1 MQFYKERILNA
12 AQLKRLSEHKY
23 SCTSASILDAWL
35 QPWWCWLVSKTPLW
49 LAPNLITILGLIVN
63 IVTTLILVWYSPD
76 ARQEPPQWAFA
87 LCALGVFVYQSLD
100 AIDGKQARRT
110 GSQSPL
116 GELFDHGCDSIST
129 VFIALGACIAV
140 KLGEY
145 PTWMFFQCF
154 CAMTLF
160 YCAHWQA
167 YVTGTLK
174 MGRIDV
180 TEAQYTIIGIH
191 LISATLGPDAW
202 ATKIGSLEARYSLGG
217 AAVLGATL
225 TLGALGAA
233 IARGGVGKNGSTVAI
248 QGLDIPLRLIACTLT
263 FSTAL
268 YFVVNFAASFRHR
281 GCGKNGS
288 TVAVR
293 HMHMH
298 AHVAMHMS
306 HVMHIMR
313 WLRLP
318 STGVGLNLLSN
329 YAVVLVT
336 GTIVLGYVKVIMK
349 GGVGRNGSTVAVRV
363 LLSPIGDT
371 IRLKACLFPVEA
383 ARVYLPSKIKLQP
396 LYFQGTS
403 ILSPVIPFSLVVVP
417 AFIIFQKSESQV
429 YENHPAL
436 YIIAFGMVTAK
447 VTNRLVVAHMTK
459 SEMEYYDWSLLGP
472 AMLFLNQYFN
482 HALPEYYV
490 LWLCTIWVVVELI
503 RYCGQICLE
512 ICDHLHISLFR
523 ITRQTPATAS
533 PHDKNGTNRGRR
545 AKRVPA

>member
-1 MQFYKERILNA
+1 MQFFREKKILNA

-23 SCTSASILDAWL
+23 SCTSDSILDALL

-63 IVTTLILVWYSPD
+63 IITTLILVWYSPD
-76 ARQEPPQWAFA
+76 AQQEPPRWSFA
-87 LCALGVFVYQSLD
+87 LCALGVFIYQSLD

-145 PTWMFFQCF
+145 PTWMFFQCI

-180 TEAQYTIIGIH
+180 TEAQYSIIAIH
-191 LISATLGPDAW
+191 LVSATLGPGFWSTQIAG
-202 ATKIGSLEARYSLGG
+202 ALEARYSLAL
-217 AAVLGATL
+217 AAVTGTFLTVGTL
-225 TLGALGAA
+225 AAA
-233 IARGGVGKNGSTVAI
+233 IVTGGVGKNGSTVA
-248 QGLDIPLRLIACTLT
+248 
-263 FSTAL
+263 
-268 YFVVNFAASFRHR
+268 
-281 GCGKNGS
+281 
-288 TVAVR
+288 
-293 HMHMH
+293 
-298 AHVAMHMS
+298 
-306 HVMHIMR
+306 
-313 WLRLP
+313 
-318 STGVGLNLLSN
+318 
-329 YAVVLVT
+329 
-336 GTIVLGYVKVIMK
+336 
-349 GGVGRNGSTVAVRV
+349 
-363 LLSPIGDT
+363 
-371 IRLKACLFPVEA
+371 
-383 ARVYLPSKIKLQP
+383 
-396 LYFQGTS
+396 GTS

-436 YIIAFGMVTAK
+436 YIMAFGMVAAK

-472 AMLFLNQYFN
+472 SMLFLNQYFN
-482 HALPEYYV
+482 NAIPEYYV
-490 LWLCTIWVVVELI
+490 LWLCTIWVCIDLV

-512 ICDHLHISLFR
+512 ICDHLKIQLFR
-523 ITRQTPATAS
+523 IS
-533 PHDKNGTNRGRR
+533 PPSAAPPDRNVTSDSEKSDAEDSAPLLNNNTS
-545 AKRVPA
+545 VS

>member
-63 IVTTLILVWYSPD
+63 VVTTLILVWFSPD
-76 ARQEPPQWAFA
+76 ARQDPPRWACA
-87 LCALGVFVYQSLD
+87 LCALGVFIYQSLD

-180 TEAQYTIIGIH
+180 TEAQYSIIAIH
-191 LISATLGPDAW
+191 LVSATLGPSFW
-202 ATKIGSLEARYSLGG
+202 ATQIPPLGVPLSLQVTSMCF
-217 AAVLGATL
+217 AAQFYFAT
-225 TLGALGAA
+225 
-233 IARGGVGKNGSTVAI
+233 NF
-248 QGLDIPLRLIACTLT
+248 
-263 FSTAL
+263 FST
-268 YFVVNFAASFRHR
+268 FRVR

-288 TVAVR
+288 TVA
-293 HMHMH
+293 
-298 AHVAMHMS
+298 
-306 HVMHIMR
+306 
-313 WLRLP
+313 
-318 STGVGLNLLSN
+318 
-329 YAVVLVT
+329 
-336 GTIVLGYVKVIMK
+336 
-349 GGVGRNGSTVAVRV
+349 
-363 LLSPIGDT
+363 
-371 IRLKACLFPVEA
+371 
-383 ARVYLPSKIKLQP
+383 
-396 LYFQGTS
+396 GTS

-417 AFIIFQKSESQV
+417 AFIIFQKSESNV
-429 YENHPAL
+429 YQHHPSL
-436 YIIAFGMVTAK
+436 YIMAFGMVAAK

-459 SEMEYYDWSLLGP
+459 SEMDYYDWSLLGP

-490 LWLCTIWVVVELI
+490 LWLCTIWVCVDLI

-512 ICDHLHISLFR
+512 ICGHLRIQLFR
-523 ITRQTPATAS
+523 ITSPPAAAANAVTVAS
-533 PHDKNGTNRGRR
+533 ESERSDSEDV
-545 AKRVPA
+545 VPLINNNSIS

>member
-1 MQFYKERILNA
+1 MQFYKEKKILNA

-23 SCTSASILDAWL
+23 SCTSDSILDALL

-76 ARQEPPQWAFA
+76 ARQNPPGWSFA
-87 LCALGVFVYQSLD
+87 LCALGVFIYQSLD

-140 KLGEY
+140 RLGEY
-145 PTWMFFQCF
+145 PTWMFFQCV

-180 TEAQYTIIGIH
+180 TEAQYSIIAIH
-191 LISATLGPDAW
+191 LVSATLGPDFWSTQIAG
-202 ATKIGSLEARYSLGG
+202 ALEARYSLAL
-217 AAVLGATL
+217 AAVAGSFLTVGTLAT
-225 TLGALGAA
+225 A
-233 IARGGVGKNGSTVAI
+233 IVAGGVGKNGSTVAI
-248 QGLDIPLRLIACTLT
+248 PSIDTGINLLSNYGVIALSAYLIVG
-263 FSTAL
+263 
-268 YFVVNFAASFRHR
+268 YVNVIMK
-281 GCGKNGS
+281 GGVGKNGS
-288 TVAVR
+288 TVA
-293 HMHMH
+293 
-298 AHVAMHMS
+298 
-306 HVMHIMR
+306 
-313 WLRLP
+313 
-318 STGVGLNLLSN
+318 
-329 YAVVLVT
+329 
-336 GTIVLGYVKVIMK
+336 
-349 GGVGRNGSTVAVRV
+349 
-363 LLSPIGDT
+363 
-371 IRLKACLFPVEA
+371 
-383 ARVYLPSKIKLQP
+383 
-396 LYFQGTS
+396 GTS

-436 YIIAFGMVTAK
+436 YILAFGMVAAK

-482 HALPEYYV
+482 NAIPEYYV
-490 LWLCTIWVVVELI
+490 LWLCTVWVCVDLV

-512 ICDHLHISLFR
+512 ICEHLKIQLFR
-523 ITRQTPATAS
+523 IPAAGAA
-533 PHDKNGTNRGRR
+533 PPDRNGTAARR
-545 AKRVPA
+545 QPPRHAKRPQHS

>member
-63 IVTTLILVWYSPD
+63 VVTTLILVWYSPD
-76 ARQEPPQWAFA
+76 ARQDVPRWACA
-87 LCALGVFVYQSLD
+87 SCALGVFVYQSLD

-180 TEAQYTIIGIH
+180 TEAQYAIMAIQ
-191 LISATLGPDAW
+191 LVSATLGSDFW
-202 ATKIGSLEARYSLGG
+202 ATKVGGLEVRYSLAGVAVVG
-217 AAVLGATL
+217 AAL
-225 TLGALGAA
+225 TLGTLTTA
-233 IARGGVGKNGSTVAI
+233 ILAGGVGKNGSTVAPA
-248 QGLDIPLRLIACTLT
+248 GAEWPLSLVACVL
-263 FSTAL
+263 SDAAQL
-268 YFVVNFAASFRHR
+268 LLLANFATIFRIG

-288 TVAVR
+288 TVA
-293 HMHMH
+293 
-298 AHVAMHMS
+298 
-306 HVMHIMR
+306 
-313 WLRLP
+313 
-318 STGVGLNLLSN
+318 
-329 YAVVLVT
+329 
-336 GTIVLGYVKVIMK
+336 
-349 GGVGRNGSTVAVRV
+349 
-363 LLSPIGDT
+363 
-371 IRLKACLFPVEA
+371 
-383 ARVYLPSKIKLQP
+383 
-396 LYFQGTS
+396 GTS

-417 AFIIFQKSESQV
+417 AFIIFQKSESHV
-429 YENHPAL
+429 YENHPSL
-436 YIIAFGMVTAK
+436 YILAFGMVAAK

-482 HALPEYYV
+482 NALPEYVV
-490 LWLCTIWVVVELI
+490 LWLCTIWVCVDLI

-512 ICDHLHISLFR
+512 ICDHLKICLFR
-523 ITRQTPATAS
+523 IPHPGAS
-533 PHDKNGTNRGRR
+533 APSMLASAHAERNVCSDSEKSESEDSAPLLNNNSVTT
-545 AKRVPA
+545 

>member
-63 IVTTLILVWYSPD
+63 VVTTLILVWFSPD
-76 ARQEPPQWAFA
+76 ARQDPPRWACA
-87 LCALGVFVYQSLD
+87 LCALGVFIYQSLD

-180 TEAQYTIIGIH
+180 TEAQYSIIAIH
-191 LISATLGPDAW
+191 LVSATLGPSFW
-202 ATKIGSLEARYSLGG
+202 ATQLPINISLNLISNY
-217 AAVLGATL
+217 AVVLFTTYLVVGYVTV
-225 TLGALGAA
+225 
-233 IARGGVGKNGSTVAI
+233 IMKGGVGKNGSTVA
-248 QGLDIPLRLIACTLT
+248 
-263 FSTAL
+263 
-268 YFVVNFAASFRHR
+268 
-281 GCGKNGS
+281 
-288 TVAVR
+288 
-293 HMHMH
+293 
-298 AHVAMHMS
+298 
-306 HVMHIMR
+306 
-313 WLRLP
+313 
-318 STGVGLNLLSN
+318 
-329 YAVVLVT
+329 
-336 GTIVLGYVKVIMK
+336 
-349 GGVGRNGSTVAVRV
+349 
-363 LLSPIGDT
+363 
-371 IRLKACLFPVEA
+371 
-383 ARVYLPSKIKLQP
+383 
-396 LYFQGTS
+396 GTS

-417 AFIIFQKSESQV
+417 AFIIFQKSESNV
-429 YENHPAL
+429 YQHHPSL
-436 YIIAFGMVTAK
+436 YIMAFGMVAAK

-459 SEMEYYDWSLLGP
+459 SEMDYYDWSLLGP

-490 LWLCTIWVVVELI
+490 LWLCTIWVCVDLI

-512 ICDHLHISLFR
+512 ICGHLRIQLFR
-523 ITRQTPATAS
+523 ITSPPAAAA
-533 PHDKNGTNRGRR
+533 NGTRR
-545 AKRVPA
+545 PKRQHSTHAHHA

>member
-23 SCTSASILDAWL
+23 SCTSASVLDAWL

-76 ARQEPPQWAFA
+76 ARQDPPRWACA

-180 TEAQYTIIGIH
+180 TEAQFSIIGIH
-191 LISATLGPDAW
+191 LISAVLGPDFW
-202 ATKIGSLEARYSLGG
+202 STQLPTIKISVNLISNYVVVLFTLYLV
-217 AAVLGATL
+217 AAYINV
-225 TLGALGAA
+225 
-233 IARGGVGKNGSTVAI
+233 IVKGGVGKNGSTVA
-248 QGLDIPLRLIACTLT
+248 
-263 FSTAL
+263 
-268 YFVVNFAASFRHR
+268 
-281 GCGKNGS
+281 
-288 TVAVR
+288 
-293 HMHMH
+293 
-298 AHVAMHMS
+298 
-306 HVMHIMR
+306 
-313 WLRLP
+313 
-318 STGVGLNLLSN
+318 
-329 YAVVLVT
+329 
-336 GTIVLGYVKVIMK
+336 
-349 GGVGRNGSTVAVRV
+349 
-363 LLSPIGDT
+363 
-371 IRLKACLFPVEA
+371 
-383 ARVYLPSKIKLQP
+383 
-396 LYFQGTS
+396 GTS

-417 AFIIFQKSESQV
+417 AFIIFQKSESHV

-436 YIIAFGMVTAK
+436 YILAFGMVTAK
-447 VTNRLVVAHMTK
+447 VTNKLVVAHMTK

-482 HALPEYYV
+482 NALPEYWV
-490 LWLCTIWVVVELI
+490 LWLCTVWVCGELV
-503 RYCGQICLE
+503 RYCGQVCRE
-512 ICDHLHISLFR
+512 ICDHLDIQLFR
-523 ITRQTPATAS
+523 IPRAAPAPAS
-533 PHDKNGTNRGRR
+533 ASAPAHSKAAPDRNGTRR
-545 AKRVPA
+545 HAAKHARRQPAN

>member
-1 MQFYKERILNA
+1 MQFCKERILNA

-23 SCTSASILDAWL
+23 SCTSASILDACL

-76 ARQEPPQWAFA
+76 ARQDPPRWACA

-129 VFIALGACIAV
+129 IFIALGACIAV

-174 MGRIDV
+174 LGRIDV
-180 TEAQYTIIGIH
+180 TEAQYSIIIIQ
-191 LISATLGPDAW
+191 LLSATLGADFW
-202 ATKIGSLEARYSLGG
+202 ATQLPTINISLNL
-217 AAVLGATL
+217 AANYLVVVFTL
-225 TLGALGAA
+225 YL
-233 IARGGVGKNGSTVAI
+233 IAGYLRVILKGGVGKNGSTVA
-248 QGLDIPLRLIACTLT
+248 
-263 FSTAL
+263 
-268 YFVVNFAASFRHR
+268 
-281 GCGKNGS
+281 
-288 TVAVR
+288 
-293 HMHMH
+293 
-298 AHVAMHMS
+298 
-306 HVMHIMR
+306 
-313 WLRLP
+313 
-318 STGVGLNLLSN
+318 
-329 YAVVLVT
+329 
-336 GTIVLGYVKVIMK
+336 
-349 GGVGRNGSTVAVRV
+349 
-363 LLSPIGDT
+363 
-371 IRLKACLFPVEA
+371 
-383 ARVYLPSKIKLQP
+383 
-396 LYFQGTS
+396 GTS

-417 AFIIFQKSESQV
+417 AFIIFQKSESHV

-436 YIIAFGMVTAK
+436 YIIAFGMVAAK

-482 HALPEYYV
+482 NAIPEYYV
-490 LWLCTIWVVVELI
+490 LWLCTIWVCVDLV

-512 ICDHLHISLFR
+512 ICDHLKIQLFR
-523 ITRQTPATAS
+523 IPYPPPPQQAKPSTTQTDRNAS
-533 PHDKNGTNRGRR
+533 SESDPSDSEDAAPLLNNNTIS
-545 AKRVPA
+545 

>member
-1 MQFYKERILNA
+1 MQFYKERKILNA

-23 SCTSASILDAWL
+23 SCTSDSILDALL

-76 ARQEPPQWAFA
+76 ARQDPPRWTFA
-87 LCALGVFVYQSLD
+87 LCALGVFIYQSLD

-145 PTWMFFQCF
+145 PTWMFFQCV

-180 TEAQYTIIGIH
+180 TEAQYSIIGIH
-191 LISATLGPDAW
+191 LVSAVLGPDFWSTQIAG
-202 ATKIGSLEARYSLGG
+202 ALEARYALAL
-217 AAVLGATL
+217 AAVAGTFLTVGSLAT
-225 TLGALGAA
+225 A
-233 IARGGVGKNGSTVAI
+233 IVEGGVGKNGSTVAI
-248 QGLDIPLRLIACTLT
+248 PTLNISINLICNCGVIAI
-263 FSTAL
+263 SL
-268 YFVVNFAASFRHR
+268 YLIVGYVRVIMM
-281 GCGKNGS
+281 GGVGKNGS
-288 TVAVR
+288 TVA
-293 HMHMH
+293 
-298 AHVAMHMS
+298 
-306 HVMHIMR
+306 
-313 WLRLP
+313 
-318 STGVGLNLLSN
+318 
-329 YAVVLVT
+329 
-336 GTIVLGYVKVIMK
+336 
-349 GGVGRNGSTVAVRV
+349 
-363 LLSPIGDT
+363 
-371 IRLKACLFPVEA
+371 
-383 ARVYLPSKIKLQP
+383 
-396 LYFQGTS
+396 GTS

-436 YIIAFGMVTAK
+436 YIQAFGMVAAK

-472 AMLFLNQYFN
+472 SMLFLNQYFN
-482 HALPEYYV
+482 NAIPEYYV
-490 LWLCTIWVVVELI
+490 LWLCTIWVCIDLM

-512 ICDHLHISLFR
+512 ICEHLKIQLFR
-523 ITRQTPATAS
+523 IPGAAAAGPPPDRNVTS
-533 PHDKNGTNRGRR
+533 DSDKSEAEDIAPLLNNNTS
-545 AKRVPA
+545 VS

>member
-23 SCTSASILDAWL
+23 SCSSASLLDAWL

-49 LAPNLITILGLIVN
+49 LAPNLITILGLIIN

-76 ARQEPPQWAFA
+76 ARQDPPRWACA

-180 TEAQYTIIGIH
+180 TEAQYTIICIH
-191 LISATLGPDAW
+191 LISATLGADIW
-202 ATKIGSLEARYSLGG
+202 ATQLPTINVSVNLLSNYFV
-217 AAVLGATL
+217 VLLNMYLVFGY
-225 TLGALGAA
+225 
-233 IARGGVGKNGSTVAI
+233 IKVIMRGGVGKNGSTVA
-248 QGLDIPLRLIACTLT
+248 
-263 FSTAL
+263 
-268 YFVVNFAASFRHR
+268 
-281 GCGKNGS
+281 
-288 TVAVR
+288 
-293 HMHMH
+293 
-298 AHVAMHMS
+298 
-306 HVMHIMR
+306 
-313 WLRLP
+313 
-318 STGVGLNLLSN
+318 
-329 YAVVLVT
+329 
-336 GTIVLGYVKVIMK
+336 
-349 GGVGRNGSTVAVRV
+349 
-363 LLSPIGDT
+363 
-371 IRLKACLFPVEA
+371 
-383 ARVYLPSKIKLQP
+383 
-396 LYFQGTS
+396 GTS
-403 ILSPVIPFSLVVVP
+403 ILTPVFPFSFVVVP

-429 YENHPAL
+429 YQNHPAL
-436 YIIAFGMVTAK
+436 YILAFGMVAAK

-459 SEMEYYDWSLLGP
+459 SEMDYYDWALVGP
-472 AMLFLNQYFN
+472 AMLFLNQYFKN
-482 HALPEYYV
+482 ALPEYYV
-490 LWLCTIWVVVELI
+490 LWLCFAWVVVELI
-503 RYCGQICLE
+503 RYCGQICME
-512 ICDHLHISLFR
+512 ICEHLKIQLFR
-523 ITRQTPATAS
+523 ISPASAPASASARHKQADRNVTSDSDVLESEDTAPLVNNNS
-533 PHDKNGTNRGRR
+533 IS
-545 AKRVPA
+545 

>member
-1 MQFYKERILNA
+1 MQFFREKKILNA

-23 SCTSASILDAWL
+23 SCTSDSILDALL

-63 IVTTLILVWYSPD
+63 IITTLILVWYSPD
-76 ARQEPPQWAFA
+76 AQQEPPRWSFA
-87 LCALGVFVYQSLD
+87 LCALGVFIYQSLD

-145 PTWMFFQCF
+145 PTWMFFQCI

-180 TEAQYTIIGIH
+180 TEAQYSIIAIH
-191 LISATLGPDAW
+191 LVSATLGPGFWSTQIAG
-202 ATKIGSLEARYSLGG
+202 ALEARYSLAL
-217 AAVLGATL
+217 AAVTGTFLTVGTL
-225 TLGALGAA
+225 AAA
-233 IARGGVGKNGSTVAI
+233 IVTGGVGKNGSTVAIPTINTSISLLSNYGVIALSAYLILGYVNVIMRGGVGKNGSTVA
-248 QGLDIPLRLIACTLT
+248 
-263 FSTAL
+263 
-268 YFVVNFAASFRHR
+268 
-281 GCGKNGS
+281 
-288 TVAVR
+288 
-293 HMHMH
+293 
-298 AHVAMHMS
+298 
-306 HVMHIMR
+306 
-313 WLRLP
+313 
-318 STGVGLNLLSN
+318 
-329 YAVVLVT
+329 
-336 GTIVLGYVKVIMK
+336 
-349 GGVGRNGSTVAVRV
+349 
-363 LLSPIGDT
+363 
-371 IRLKACLFPVEA
+371 
-383 ARVYLPSKIKLQP
+383 
-396 LYFQGTS
+396 GTS

-436 YIIAFGMVTAK
+436 YIMAFGMVAAK

-472 AMLFLNQYFN
+472 SMLFLNQYFN
-482 HALPEYYV
+482 NAIPEYYV
-490 LWLCTIWVVVELI
+490 LWLCTIWVCIDLV

-512 ICDHLHISLFR
+512 ICDHLKIQLFR
-523 ITRQTPATAS
+523 IS
-533 PHDKNGTNRGRR
+533 PPSAAPPDRNVTSDSEKSDAEDSAPLLNNNTS
-545 AKRVPA
+545 VS

>member
-23 SCTSASILDAWL
+23 SCSSASLLDAWL

-49 LAPNLITILGLIVN
+49 LAPNLITILGLIIN

-76 ARQEPPQWAFA
+76 ARQDPPRWACA

-180 TEAQYTIIGIH
+180 TEAQYTIICIH
-191 LISATLGPDAW
+191 LISATLGSDVW
-202 ATKIGSLEARYSLGG
+202 ATQVGSLEMRYSLGG
-217 AAVLGATL
+217 AAVLGAVM
-225 TLGALGAA
+225 TLGSLAAA
-233 IARGGVGKNGSTVAI
+233 IVAGGVGKNGSTVA
-248 QGLDIPLRLIACTLT
+248 
-263 FSTAL
+263 
-268 YFVVNFAASFRHR
+268 
-281 GCGKNGS
+281 
-288 TVAVR
+288 
-293 HMHMH
+293 
-298 AHVAMHMS
+298 
-306 HVMHIMR
+306 
-313 WLRLP
+313 
-318 STGVGLNLLSN
+318 
-329 YAVVLVT
+329 
-336 GTIVLGYVKVIMK
+336 
-349 GGVGRNGSTVAVRV
+349 
-363 LLSPIGDT
+363 
-371 IRLKACLFPVEA
+371 
-383 ARVYLPSKIKLQP
+383 
-396 LYFQGTS
+396 GTS
-403 ILSPVIPFSLVVVP
+403 ILTPVFPFSFVVVP

-429 YENHPAL
+429 YQNHPAL
-436 YIIAFGMVTAK
+436 YILAFGMVAAK

-459 SEMEYYDWSLLGP
+459 SEMDYYDWALVGP
-472 AMLFLNQYFN
+472 AMLFLNQYFKN
-482 HALPEYYV
+482 ALPEYYV
-490 LWLCTIWVVVELI
+490 LWLCFVWVVVELI
-503 RYCGQICLE
+503 RYCGQICME
-512 ICDHLHISLFR
+512 ICEHLKIHLFR
-523 ITRQTPATAS
+523 ISPASAPAPVSARHKQADRNVTSDSDISESEDTAPLVNNNS
-533 PHDKNGTNRGRR
+533 IS
-545 AKRVPA
+545 

>member
-23 SCTSASILDAWL
+23 SCTSASILDVWL

-63 IVTTLILVWYSPD
+63 IVTTLILIWYSPD
-76 ARQEPPQWAFA
+76 ARQEPPRWACA
-87 LCALGVFVYQSLD
+87 LCALGVFIYQSLD

-180 TEAQYTIIGIH
+180 TEAQYAIIGIH
-191 LISATLGPDAW
+191 LISAVLGSDAW
-202 ATKIGSLEARYSLGG
+202 ATKI
-217 AAVLGATL
+217 
-225 TLGALGAA
+225 
-233 IARGGVGKNGSTVAI
+233 
-248 QGLDIPLRLIACTLT
+248 QGLPCGLLATSVS
-263 FSTAL
+263 FAAAL
-268 YFVVNFAASFRHR
+268 YFTINFATTFRDR

-288 TVAVR
+288 TVA
-293 HMHMH
+293 
-298 AHVAMHMS
+298 
-306 HVMHIMR
+306 
-313 WLRLP
+313 
-318 STGVGLNLLSN
+318 
-329 YAVVLVT
+329 
-336 GTIVLGYVKVIMK
+336 
-349 GGVGRNGSTVAVRV
+349 
-363 LLSPIGDT
+363 
-371 IRLKACLFPVEA
+371 
-383 ARVYLPSKIKLQP
+383 
-396 LYFQGTS
+396 GTS

-417 AFIIFQKSESQV
+417 AFIIFQKSESHV

-436 YIIAFGMVTAK
+436 YILAFGMVAAK

-482 HALPEYYV
+482 NAIPEYYV
-490 LWLCTIWVVVELI
+490 LWLCTIWVVANLM

-512 ICDHLHISLFR
+512 ICDHLKIHLFR
-523 ITRQTPATAS
+523 ITYPPVPLSMPTSPKHAERNATSDSEKSETEDSAPLINNNS
-533 PHDKNGTNRGRR
+533 ISL
-545 AKRVPA
+545 

>member
-23 SCTSASILDAWL
+23 SCTSASVLDAWL

-76 ARQEPPQWAFA
+76 ARQDPPRWACA

-180 TEAQYTIIGIH
+180 TEAQFSIIGIH
-191 LISATLGPDAW
+191 IISAVLGPDFW
-202 ATKIGSLEARYSLGG
+202 STQLPTIKISVNLISNYVVVLFTLYLV
-217 AAVLGATL
+217 AAYINV
-225 TLGALGAA
+225 
-233 IARGGVGKNGSTVAI
+233 IVKGGVGKNGSTVA
-248 QGLDIPLRLIACTLT
+248 
-263 FSTAL
+263 
-268 YFVVNFAASFRHR
+268 
-281 GCGKNGS
+281 
-288 TVAVR
+288 
-293 HMHMH
+293 
-298 AHVAMHMS
+298 
-306 HVMHIMR
+306 
-313 WLRLP
+313 
-318 STGVGLNLLSN
+318 
-329 YAVVLVT
+329 
-336 GTIVLGYVKVIMK
+336 
-349 GGVGRNGSTVAVRV
+349 
-363 LLSPIGDT
+363 
-371 IRLKACLFPVEA
+371 
-383 ARVYLPSKIKLQP
+383 
-396 LYFQGTS
+396 GTS

-417 AFIIFQKSESQV
+417 AFIIFQKSESHV

-436 YIIAFGMVTAK
+436 YILAFGMVTAK
-447 VTNRLVVAHMTK
+447 VTNKLVVAHMTK

-482 HALPEYYV
+482 NALPEYWV
-490 LWLCTIWVVVELI
+490 LWLCTVWVCGELV
-503 RYCGQICLE
+503 RYCGQVCRE
-512 ICDHLHISLFR
+512 ICDHLDIQLFR
-523 ITRQTPATAS
+523 IPRAAPAPAS
-533 PHDKNGTNRGRR
+533 ASAPAHSKAAPDRNGTRR
-545 AKRVPA
+545 HAAKHARRQPAN

>member
-23 SCTSASILDAWL
+23 SCVSASLLDAWL

-76 ARQEPPQWAFA
+76 ARQDPPRWACA

-180 TEAQYTIIGIH
+180 TEAQYSIIAIH
-191 LISATLGPDAW
+191 LISATLGPDFW
-202 ATKIGSLEARYSLGG
+202 AMQIP
-217 AAVLGATL
+217 VLGVPL
-225 TLGALGAA
+225 CLGASLMCYAA
-233 IARGGVGKNGSTVAI
+233 
-248 QGLDIPLRLIACTLT
+248 Q
-263 FSTAL
+263 F
-268 YFVVNFAASFRHR
+268 YFVTNFSSTFRVR

-288 TVAVR
+288 TVA
-293 HMHMH
+293 
-298 AHVAMHMS
+298 
-306 HVMHIMR
+306 
-313 WLRLP
+313 
-318 STGVGLNLLSN
+318 
-329 YAVVLVT
+329 
-336 GTIVLGYVKVIMK
+336 
-349 GGVGRNGSTVAVRV
+349 
-363 LLSPIGDT
+363 
-371 IRLKACLFPVEA
+371 
-383 ARVYLPSKIKLQP
+383 
-396 LYFQGTS
+396 GTS
-403 ILSPVIPFSLVVVP
+403 ILSPVIPFSFVVVP

-436 YIIAFGMVTAK
+436 YILAFGMVAAK

-482 HALPEYYV
+482 NAIPEYYV
-490 LWLCTIWVVVELI
+490 LWLCTIWVCTDLV

-512 ICDHLHISLFR
+512 ICAHLHIRLFR
-523 ITRQTPATAS
+523 IAPAPPAQAPLPPGLNAS
-533 PHDKNGTNRGRR
+533 SDSEPSDTEDTSPLAPNSNKHTYAYDNVLNNNL
-545 AKRVPA
+545 

>member
-63 IVTTLILVWYSPD
+63 VVTTLILVWFSPD
-76 ARQEPPQWAFA
+76 ARQDPPRWACA
-87 LCALGVFVYQSLD
+87 LCALGVFIYQSLD

-180 TEAQYTIIGIH
+180 TEAQYSIIAIH
-191 LISATLGPDAW
+191 LVSAILGPSFW
-202 ATKIGSLEARYSLGG
+202 ATQVGGGLEVRYSLALVAVGG
-217 AAVLGATL
+217 AFL
-225 TLGALGAA
+225 TVGALLAS
-233 IARGGVGKNGSTVAI
+233 IVTGGVGKNGSTVA
-248 QGLDIPLRLIACTLT
+248 
-263 FSTAL
+263 
-268 YFVVNFAASFRHR
+268 
-281 GCGKNGS
+281 
-288 TVAVR
+288 
-293 HMHMH
+293 
-298 AHVAMHMS
+298 
-306 HVMHIMR
+306 
-313 WLRLP
+313 
-318 STGVGLNLLSN
+318 
-329 YAVVLVT
+329 
-336 GTIVLGYVKVIMK
+336 
-349 GGVGRNGSTVAVRV
+349 
-363 LLSPIGDT
+363 
-371 IRLKACLFPVEA
+371 
-383 ARVYLPSKIKLQP
+383 
-396 LYFQGTS
+396 GTS

-417 AFIIFQKSESQV
+417 AFIIFQKSESNV
-429 YENHPAL
+429 YQHHPSL
-436 YIIAFGMVTAK
+436 YIMAFGMVAAK

-459 SEMEYYDWSLLGP
+459 SEMDYYDWSLLGP

-490 LWLCTIWVVVELI
+490 LWLCTIWVCVDLM

-512 ICDHLHISLFR
+512 ICGHLRIQLFR
-523 ITRQTPATAS
+523 ITSPPAGAANVITVAS
-533 PHDKNGTNRGRR
+533 ESERSDSEDV
-545 AKRVPA
+545 VPLINNNSIS

>member
-23 SCTSASILDAWL
+23 SCTSASILDACL

-76 ARQEPPQWAFA
+76 ARQDPPRWTCA
-87 LCALGVFVYQSLD
+87 LCALGVFIYQSLD

-174 MGRIDV
+174 LGRIDV
-180 TEAQYTIIGIH
+180 TEAQYSIIAIQ
-191 LISATLGPDAW
+191 LLSATLGPSFW
-202 ATKIGSLEARYSLGG
+202 ASQVGGGLEVRYSLAL
-217 AAVLGATL
+217 AALAATAL
-225 TLGALGAA
+225 TTGALAAA
-233 IARGGVGKNGSTVAI
+233 IVRGGVGKNGSTVA
-248 QGLDIPLRLIACTLT
+248 
-263 FSTAL
+263 
-268 YFVVNFAASFRHR
+268 
-281 GCGKNGS
+281 
-288 TVAVR
+288 
-293 HMHMH
+293 
-298 AHVAMHMS
+298 
-306 HVMHIMR
+306 
-313 WLRLP
+313 
-318 STGVGLNLLSN
+318 
-329 YAVVLVT
+329 
-336 GTIVLGYVKVIMK
+336 
-349 GGVGRNGSTVAVRV
+349 
-363 LLSPIGDT
+363 
-371 IRLKACLFPVEA
+371 
-383 ARVYLPSKIKLQP
+383 
-396 LYFQGTS
+396 GTS

-417 AFIIFQKSESQV
+417 AFIIFQKSESHV

-436 YIIAFGMVTAK
+436 YIIAFGMVAAK

-459 SEMEYYDWSLLGP
+459 SEMDYYDWSLLGP

-482 HALPEYYV
+482 NALPEYYV
-490 LWLCTIWVVVELI
+490 LWLCTLWVCVDLV

-512 ICDHLHISLFR
+512 ICEHLKIRLFK
-523 ITRQTPATAS
+523 IPYPPVAAGAKTPTHAHAAAHAQDRNVTS
-533 PHDKNGTNRGRR
+533 DSEKSEGEDD
-545 AKRVPA
+545 VPFLNNNSIH

>member
-76 ARQEPPQWAFA
+76 ARQDPPRWACA
-87 LCALGVFVYQSLD
+87 LCALGVFIYQSLD

-180 TEAQYTIIGIH
+180 TEAQYSIIGIH
-191 LISATLGPDAW
+191 LVSAILGPSFW
-202 ATKIGSLEARYSLGG
+202 ATQLPINISINLVSNY
-217 AAVLGATL
+217 AVVFL
-225 TLGALGAA
+225 TLYLVGGY
-233 IARGGVGKNGSTVAI
+233 ISVIMKGGVGKNGSTVA
-248 QGLDIPLRLIACTLT
+248 
-263 FSTAL
+263 
-268 YFVVNFAASFRHR
+268 
-281 GCGKNGS
+281 
-288 TVAVR
+288 
-293 HMHMH
+293 
-298 AHVAMHMS
+298 
-306 HVMHIMR
+306 
-313 WLRLP
+313 
-318 STGVGLNLLSN
+318 
-329 YAVVLVT
+329 
-336 GTIVLGYVKVIMK
+336 
-349 GGVGRNGSTVAVRV
+349 
-363 LLSPIGDT
+363 
-371 IRLKACLFPVEA
+371 
-383 ARVYLPSKIKLQP
+383 
-396 LYFQGTS
+396 GTS

-417 AFIIFQKSESQV
+417 AFIIFQKSESHV
-429 YENHPAL
+429 YENHPSL
-436 YIIAFGMVTAK
+436 YIMAFGMVAAK

-482 HALPEYYV
+482 NALPEYWV
-490 LWLCTIWVVVELI
+490 LWLCTIWVCVDLV

-512 ICDHLHISLFR
+512 ICEHLKIQLFR
-523 ITRQTPATAS
+523 IPYPAVGVAPPKPPADRNGVRCRAVFTATTAAYQR
-533 PHDKNGTNRGRR
+533 P
-545 AKRVPA
+545 PAILAL